1 MAAVTWKNIAPSNP
15 SGILNSMN
23 TSAAALATAGKGIG
37 DAASGYVDDRQE
49 AETNAFVTDLMAAGS
64 QEERDAMIGAANDSW
79 LNMKSVNA
87 TNFELGAPDRELDMF
102 NQKLA
107 SQTVVDQAAA
117 ELLAENKILLQKEKN
132 LENRSSTSTKG
143 SGTYGPNSSGFG
155 KNPFL
160 ANGIYDSVLGKT
172 DDTQWWMG
180 PGMNNDDKTYLNQQK
195 SDFLSK
201 TSVQNLGITDAMF
214 NELSNDST
222 ITFDDGGILEG
233 GDSFNFTHEGK
244 SYPIDGSDASNTAL
258 MEVIQNKYLGTKST
272 RQVDRT
278 KYYDV
283 FTKNNPKLI
292 EEKGYEGARDVF
304 TALYKRNKLGSNST
318 YNADLATEIF
328 GKMSDSSGT
337 SGFTSTVPKDDNY
350 EQQVSNAT
358 RNYRNLNLENLQK
371 IFDRLS
377 NGKNLDSEDQANL
390 EAVQNILNASDDRK

>member
-1 MAAVTWKNIAPSNP
+1 
-15 SGILNSMN
+15 
-23 TSAAALATAGKGIG
+23 
-37 DAASGYVDDRQE
+37 
-49 AETNAFVTDLMAAGS
+49 
-64 QEERDAMIGAANDSW
+64 
-79 LNMKSVNA
+79 
-87 TNFELGAPDRELDMF
+87 
-102 NQKLA
+102 
-107 SQTVVDQAAA
+107 
-117 ELLAENKILLQKEKN
+117 
-132 LENRSSTSTKG
+132 
-143 SGTYGPNSSGFG
+143 
-155 KNPFL
+155 
-160 ANGIYDSVLGKT
+160 
-172 DDTQWWMG
+172 
-180 PGMNNDDKTYLNQQK
+180 
-195 SDFLSK
+195 
-201 TSVQNLGITDAMF
+201 
-214 NELSNDST
+214 
-222 ITFDDGGILEG
+222 
-233 GDSFNFTHEGK
+233 
-244 SYPIDGSDASNTAL
+244 

-292 EEKGYEGARDVF
+292 EEKGYEGAKDVF

-390 EAVQNILNASDDRK
+390 EAVQNILNASNDRK

>member
-15 SGILNSMN
+15 SGLL
-23 TSAAALATAGKGIG
+23 SAANQAAQSMGQGISGIG
-37 DAASGYVDDRQE
+37 TALQSGVDKKVE
-49 AETNAFVTDLMAAGS
+49 SETNDFVADLMAAGS
-64 QEERDAMIGAANDSW
+64 QEERDAMIAAANDSF
-79 LNMKSVNA
+79 LNLDQVNK
-87 TNFELGAPDRELDMF
+87 TNYELGAPDREMDMF
-102 NQKLA
+102 NNQLA

-117 ELLAENKILLQKEKN
+117 AKLAENQMLIQKEKN
-132 LENRSSTSTKG
+132 LANKNTSSSTKG
-143 SGTYGPNSSGFG
+143 SGTYGPGSTGFG

-172 DDTQWWMG
+172 DDSQWWMG
-180 PGMNNDDKTYLNQQK
+180 PGMNEDDKSYLNKQK
-195 SDFLSK
+195 SDFLAK
-201 TSVQNLGITDAMF
+201 TTVQNLGITDAMF

-222 ITFDDGGILEG
+222 ITFKDDFK
-233 GDSFNFTHEGK
+233 DSFVFTHEGK
-244 SYPIDGSDASNTAL
+244 PYAVDGSDASNTAL
-258 MEVIQNKYLGTKST
+258 MEIIQNKYLGTQST

-292 EEKGYEGARDVF
+292 EEKGYEGAKDVF
-304 TALYKRNKLGSNST
+304 TSIYKRNKLGSNST

-350 EQQVSNAT
+350 EYQVSNAT

-371 IFDRLS
+371 RFDQLS

-390 EAVQNILNASDDRK
+390 EALQNILNARNDKN